1 MGGVTGKVT
10 GDPSYS
16 GATMATAVV
25 MPETESGVK
34 YATSGLVRLTRP
46 QLIGTLIG
54 LMLAALLAAIDQTIV
69 GTAEPRIIAS
79 LSGFDRYP
87 WVATTYLL
95 TSTLSVPIFASL
107 SDIHGRKPFFL
118 LGAVLFVVTSAL
130 CGAAGTL
137 TFMPLDGM
145 GQLILFR
152 GLQGIGA
159 GMVMGLLFTIVGDI
173 FSPTERG
180 RYVGLFSAV
189 WGVASIFGPTLGGWL
204 TDQWSWRACFWVNL
218 PVGAIAVAAIYLE
231 FPNMKPHAA
240 ARRIDW
246 AGFATLI
253 ACVAPLLLALTWAT
267 QYGWRSTRVE
277 SLLVGATI
285 MLGAFLYVES
295 RSPEPMIP
303 LVLFRNPVISIC
315 SICVFLLGVG
325 MFGVIIYLPL
335 FMQGVLGVSATRS
348 GNLLTPLM
356 MGAVVGSFG
365 SGQAVSRTGKYKGV
379 AVLGSIFVAIGMVL
393 FARMDAETARS
404 YVALSM
410 IVSGLGMG
418 LLQPVYTVAVQN
430 VAPRAQMGAATS
442 STIFFRSIGST
453 VGVAAFGSIMLT
465 RYHSDFAR
473 AVPAQ
478 VPPSLLTY
486 FSNPLLLMQM
496 RPQIEANF
504 AQTPG
509 GLQVLNALYG
519 AVRTSLEHGI
529 TQIFFWSAVIMSV
542 AVLIHLAL
550 RSEPLRTHA
559 HMPEPELPV

>member
-1 MGGVTGKVT
+1 
-10 GDPSYS
+10 
-16 GATMATAVV
+16 MATAAFTPQAH
-25 MPETESGVK
+25 PEIK
-34 YATSGLVRLTRP
+34 YATSGLVRLTKP
-46 QLIGTLIG
+46 QLVGTLLG
-54 LMLAALLAAIDQTIV
+54 LALAALLAAIDQTIV

-87 WVATTYLL
+87 WVATAYLL

-107 SDIHGRKPFFL
+107 SDIHGRKPFFM
-118 LGAVLFVVTSAL
+118 LGATLFVVTSAL

-137 TFMPLDGM
+137 TFLPIDGM
-145 GQLILFR
+145 SQLIFFR

-159 GMVMGLLFTIVGDI
+159 GMVAGLLFTIIGDI

-218 PVGAIAVAAIYLE
+218 PVGAIAVTAIYLE
-231 FPNMKPHAA
+231 FPHLKPRAA

-246 AGFATLI
+246 AGFGALI
-253 ACVAPLLLALTWAT
+253 ACVVPLLLALTWAT
-267 QYGWRSTRVE
+267 EYGWGSTRVE
-277 SLLVGATI
+277 SLLALATA
-285 MLGAFLYVES
+285 MLGVFLYVES

-303 LVLFRNPVISIC
+303 LGLFRNPVISIC
-315 SICVFLLGVG
+315 SICVFILGVG

-348 GNLLTPLM
+348 GNPLTPLV
-356 MGAVVGSFG
+356 MGAVFGSFA
-365 SGQAVSRTGKYKGV
+365 SGQAVSRSGRYKAV
-379 AVLGSIFVAIGMVL
+379 AVAGSVLVAIGMVL
-393 FARMDAETARS
+393 FARMDASTARS
-404 YVALSM
+404 YVALGM
-410 IVSGLGMG
+410 VLSGLGMG
-418 LLQPVYTVAVQN
+418 LVQPVYTIAVQN
-430 VAPRAQMGAATS
+430 VAPREQMGAATS

-465 RYHSDFAR
+465 RYHSEFA
-473 AVPAQ
+473 ATVPSQ
-478 VPPSLLTY
+478 VPSSLLTY

-504 AQTPG
+504 SQTPG
-509 GLQVLNALYG
+509 GLTVLNALYG

-529 TQIFFWSAVIMSV
+529 TQIFFWSAIIMGI
-542 AVLIHLAL
+542 AVLVHLAL
-550 RSEPLRTHA
+550 RSEPLRTQ
-559 HMPEPELPV
+559 MPEPELPSH

>member
-1 MGGVTGKVT
+1 MTSTIVT
-10 GDPSYS
+10 P
-16 GATMATAVV
+16 AVKA
-25 MPETESGVK
+25 MDGPDVK
-34 YATSGLVRLTRP
+34 YVTSGLVRLTRP
-46 QLIGTLIG
+46 QLVGTLIG
-54 LMLAALLAAIDQTIV
+54 LLLAALLAAIDQTIV

-137 TFMPLDGM
+137 TFMPIDGM

-159 GMVMGLLFTIVGDI
+159 GMVLGLLFTIIGDI

-218 PVGAIAVAAIYLE
+218 PVGAIAVTAIYLE
-231 FPNMKPHAA
+231 FPNMTPHAA

-246 AGFATLI
+246 AGFGALI
-253 ACVAPLLLALTWAT
+253 ACVVPLLLALTWAT
-267 QYGWRSTRVE
+267 EYGWSSVRVE
-277 SLLVGATI
+277 SLLALATA
-285 MLGAFLYVES
+285 MLGVFLYVES
-295 RSPEPMIP
+295 RSSEPMIP

-356 MGAVVGSFG
+356 MGAVFGSFA
-365 SGQAVSRTGKYKGV
+365 SGQAVSRTGRYKGV
-379 AVLGSIFVAIGMVL
+379 AVAGSVLIAIGMVL
-393 FARMDAETARS
+393 FARMDANTARS
-404 YVALSM
+404 YVALGM
-410 IVSGLGMG
+410 IVCGLGMG
-418 LLQPVYTVAVQN
+418 LVQPVYTVAVQN
-430 VAPRAQMGAATS
+430 VAPRQQMGAATS

-453 VGVAAFGSIMLT
+453 LGVAAFGTIMLT
-465 RYHSDFAR
+465 RYHSDFA
-473 AVPAQ
+473 AAAPAQ
-478 VPPSLLTY
+478 VPESLRAF
-486 FSNPLLLMQM
+486 FSNPLLLVQM
-496 RPQIEANF
+496 RPQIEASF
-504 AQTPG
+504 SQTPG
-509 GLQVLNALYG
+509 GLGVLNALFG
-519 AVRTSLEHGI
+519 AVRNSLEHGI
-529 TQIFFWSAVIMSV
+529 TEIFFWSAVIMTI
-542 AVLIHLAL
+542 AVLVHLAL
-550 RSEPLRTHA
+550 HSEPLRTQ
-559 HMPEPELPV
+559 MPEPELPSH

>member
-1 MGGVTGKVT
+1 
-10 GDPSYS
+10 
-16 GATMATAVV
+16 MATAVV
-25 MPETESGVK
+25 VPEAKPEIT

-87 WVATTYLL
+87 WVATVYLL

-118 LGAVLFVVTSAL
+118 LGAILFVVTSAL

-137 TFMPLDGM
+137 TFMTIDGM

-246 AGFATLI
+246 AGFATLS
-253 ACVAPLLLALTWAT
+253 ACVVPLLLALTWAT
-267 QYGWRSTRVE
+267 QYGWSSTRVE
-277 SLLVGATI
+277 SLLVGATA

-315 SICVFLLGVG
+315 SLCVFLLGVG

-365 SGQAVSRTGKYKGV
+365 SGQAVSRTGKYKAV
-379 AVLGSIFVAIGMVL
+379 AVVGSIFVAVGMVI
-393 FARMDAETARS
+393 FARMDAGTARS
-404 YVALSM
+404 YVALGM

-465 RYHSDFAR
+465 RYHSEFAR

-478 VPPSLLTY
+478 VPPGLLMY
-486 FSNPLLLMQM
+486 FSNPLLLVQM
-496 RPQIEANF
+496 RPQIEASVG
-504 AQTPG
+504 QTPG
-509 GLQVLNALYG
+509 GLQMLNMLFA
-519 AVRTSLEHGI
+519 AVRTSLERGI
-529 TQIFFWSAVIMSV
+529 TEIFFWSAVIMSL
-542 AVLIHLAL
+542 AVLVHLAL
-550 RSEPLRTHA
+550 RSEPLRTQA
-559 HMPEPELPV
+559 HLPEPEIPV